1 VIQDVLVDVNRLLPA
16 GAVKLADRSV
26 GSLACA
32 DDVYDILRGDI
43 YKVLP
48 HVVSAVD
55 RTIKIMGDKPP
66 AVRAAKAV
74 AAQQHFT
81 FRRGHERMSMRDML
95 IFTTEL
101 SDLLAAGMPL
111 GNALNSLANRRTG
124 GVADRIIVQLRD
136 EIIHGASLS
145 AALAMHPHSFSKLYV
160 SMIRAGEAS
169 GAVHEV
175 LRRLIAHYERIQE
188 VKEKVIMALVYPMIV
203 IVLGLATLVFS
214 MVYIIPKFK
223 VVFVQLGST
232 LPLPTKILIHGSEW
246 FVRYGWVLAIV
257 IGVAFELTRRWIKT
271 RPGRLWWD
279 GLLIRTPLI
288 RGIVAS
294 GIYANFARTLSTLLS
309 NGVPALQAL
318 GIVEQTV
325 GNAVIAREIH
335 NAREKVTDGT
345 TISGPLAIGKVFP
358 VMMTDMLAIGEQ
370 TGDMPVALDHI
381 ARRYESE
388 LNRNV
393 KIFTTALEPIL
404 IVLVALGVGFVAF
417 SVLLAVFNL
426 TNGLNV

>member
-1 VIQDVLVDVNRLLPA
+1 MATFLYTARAKTGEKIE
-16 GAVKLADRSV
+16 GALDAADR
-26 GSLACA
+26 
-32 DDVYDILRGDI
+32 
-43 YKVLP
+43 
-48 HVVSAVD
+48 
-55 RTIKIMGDKPP
+55 
-66 AVRAAKAV
+66 RAALAALERLGHIPVSVEEKSTAV
-74 AAQQHFT
+74 AKTAAAQQRFT
-81 FRRGHERMSMRDML
+81 FRRGRERMSMRDML

-124 GVADRIIVQLRD
+124 GVADKIVAQLRD

-145 AALAMHPHSFSKLYV
+145 EALAMHPLSFSKLYV

-175 LRRLIAHYERIQE
+175 LRRLIDHYERIQE

-203 IVLGLATLVFS
+203 VVLGIATLIFS

-223 VVFVQLGST
+223 VVFEQLGSA
-232 LPLPTKILIHGSEW
+232 LPLPTKILINGSDL
-246 FVRYGWVLAIV
+246 FVRYGWAVIIV
-257 IGVAFELTRRWIKT
+257 IGIAAVMIRRWVNTK
-271 RPGRLWWD
+271 PGRFWWD
-279 GLLIRTPLI
+279 GVLLRTPLI

-318 GIVEQTV
+318 VIVEQTV
-325 GNAVIAREIH
+325 GNVVIAGEIR
-335 NAREKVTDGT
+335 NARERVTDGT
-345 TISGPLAIGKVFP
+345 TISGPLAGGKVFP